1 MEEIITLIDKVIEEH
16 KVILERISD
25 LEPLANDVGAITG
38 FREAEDASLPIS
50 FERKQNL
57 PKLDRLLGAISQRL
71 RGHFNRE
78 ETALL
83 SGFHQH
89 GDARLLSAFE
99 SLLSEH
105 EDIRNHLI
113 RSRNRVAQLSE
124 DGLSR
129 QEWEARADSMRAAMT
144 ETREL
149 IAAHAGN
156 EQGLLLTLRRKLL
169 KDGKT
174 KN

>member
-1 MEEIITLIDKVIEEH
+1 VEEIITLIDQIIEEH
-16 KVILERISD
+16 RVILQGISD
-25 LEPLANDVGAITG
+25 LEPLANDVGAVTG
-38 FREAEDASLPIS
+38 FREAEDVSLPIS

-57 PKLDRLLGAISQRL
+57 PKLDSLLEAISQRL

-89 GDARLLSAFE
+89 GDARLLSAFQ

-105 EDIRNHLI
+105 EDIRNHLV
-113 RSRNRVAQLSE
+113 RSRNRLAQLNE

-129 QEWEARADSMRAAMT
+129 REWEARADNMRAAMT

-156 EQGLLLTLRRKLL
+156 EQGLLLALRRKLL
-169 KDGKT
+169 KEGKT
-174 KN
+174 EN